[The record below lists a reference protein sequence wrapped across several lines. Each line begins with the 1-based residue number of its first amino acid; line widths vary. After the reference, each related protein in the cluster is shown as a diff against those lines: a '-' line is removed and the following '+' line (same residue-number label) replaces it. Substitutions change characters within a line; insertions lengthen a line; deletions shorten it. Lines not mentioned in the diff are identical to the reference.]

1 MGAPCLADFA
11 RHGNSGVSGTEHSQV
26 CLGHFP
32 FRYSVRCHRNCG
44 NVRLSQTDIT
54 RLFYSA
60 AVPENLHRTYGAR
73 DLHFLTFSCYQRRPL
88 LNHASR
94 CDLFLQIL
102 ERVRRRYRLVVLGY
116 VVMPEHVHLL
126 VTEPQRATLSTVM
139 QALKLGFVRSLEGTG
154 IPGSR
159 KIGETRATPFWGL
172 DATSIPHPFWLARFY
187 DFNVWTEKKRIEK
200 LRYIHRNPVKR
211 GLVASPEQW
220 RWSSFRWYLNREEGP
235 VKINDTDILVMR
247 IRPRQPCCDEEL
259 RGVNMR
265 F

>member
-1 MGAPCLADFA
+1 MSPEEREKFRRAMVRAMGLVVGRRRLRGPE
-11 RHGNSGVSGTEHSQV
+11 RRKWVPHVSPILRDMGIRESREQSIPRSAW
-26 CLGHFP
+26 GHFP

-116 VVMPEHVHLL
+116 VVMPEHVHPL
-126 VTEPQRATLSTVM
+126 VTERREP
-139 QALKLGFVRSLEGTG
+139 RSRL
-154 IPGSR
+154 
-159 KIGETRATPFWGL
+159 
-172 DATSIPHPFWLARFY
+172 
-187 DFNVWTEKKRIEK
+187 
-200 LRYIHRNPVKR
+200 
-211 GLVASPEQW
+211 
-220 RWSSFRWYLNREEGP
+220 
-235 VKINDTDILVMR
+235 
-247 IRPRQPCCDEEL
+247 
-259 RGVNMR
+259 
-265 F
+265 